1 MFACK
6 HLTVIREIFRLASE
20 NDSVSLERKKGEKV
34 AKKARIKALDG
45 IKALAIFGVVV
56 YHMGLRFLPSGHM
69 GVVLF
74 LVLTGFL
81 VTSKFVR
88 EHVDT
93 DRMLGFMMA
102 PWATRCT
109 TDEKNEKNMR
119 GIDIFAEALKIG

>member
-6 HLTVIREIFRLASE
+6 HLTVIREIIRLASE

-69 GVVLF
+69 GSF
-74 LVLTGFL
+74 SSSF
-81 VTSKFVR
+81 S
-88 EHVDT
+88 
-93 DRMLGFMMA
+93 
-102 PWATRCT
+102 
-109 TDEKNEKNMR
+109 R
-119 GIDIFAEALKIG
+119 GSLSPPSSCVSTCARGG